1 MESVEARREEAAAG
15 PEEAGQQ
22 GGAQEAAPEGAQQE
36 EEAGQQGGAQE
47 ASPEGAQQE
56 EEAGQQGGAQE
67 ASPEG
72 AQQEEEAGQPP
83 RLLFRKWSLEGIEI
97 VDPGLKT
104 AISLR
109 QTVVPHTYG
118 RSALKRFNKA
128 DVNIVERLVNKLM
141 HFGKKYAKNTGRM
154 TGKKIS
160 VTNTVK
166 AAFEIIHLK
175 TGKNPVEVLVRAVE
189 NSAPNEDT
197 TRIVYGGTVYH
208 VSVDVSPIRRVDLAL
223 RFIAD
228 GVKEATFSNPKAV
241 EEYLAEHLVLA
252 ASSDQGAPSVKK
264 KHELE
269 RIAQASR

>member
-1 MESVEARREEAAAG
+1 M
-15 PEEAGQQ
+15 
-22 GGAQEAAPEGAQQE
+22 AQTQNL
-36 EEAGQQGGAQE
+36 
-47 ASPEGAQQE
+47 
-56 EEAGQQGGAQE
+56 
-67 ASPEG
+67 
-72 AQQEEEAGQPP
+72 
-83 RLLFRKWSLEGIEI
+83 LLFRKWDISDIEI
-97 VDPGLKT
+97 IDPGLKT

-109 QTVVPHTYG
+109 KMILPYTYR

-128 DVNIVERLVNKLM
+128 DVNIVERLSNKLM

-154 TGKKIS
+154 TGKKMNVMNS
-160 VTNTVK
+160 VK

-175 TGKNPVEVLVRAVE
+175 TGKNPVEILVRAVE

-228 GVKEATFSNPKAV
+228 GVKEATFSNPKAI
-241 EEYLAEHLVLA
+241 EEYLAEHLILA
-252 ASSDQGAPSVKK
+252 ATNDQNSPSVKK
-264 KHELE
+264 KNELE